1 MTLLC
6 VPAIP
11 SVIKIEPRPTEHLNL
26 KVQPDVIAEI
36 DRAAVRLKVTR
47 SAVVRALIYS
57 ALEELRRSYQLT
69 SQ

>member
-1 MTLLC
+1 M
-6 VPAIP
+6 IR
-11 SVIKIEPRPTEHLNL
+11 IEPRPTEHLNL

-47 SAVVRALIYS
+47 SAVVRALIDS
-57 ALEELRRSYQLT
+57 ALEEFRRSYQLT

>member
-1 MTLLC
+1 L
-6 VPAIP
+6 IR
-11 SVIKIEPRPTEHLNL
+11 IEPRPTEHLNL

-47 SAVVRALIYS
+47 SAVVRALIDS
-57 ALEELRRSYQLT
+57 ALEEFRRSYQLT

>member
-1 MTLLC
+1 
-6 VPAIP
+6 
-11 SVIKIEPRPTEHLNL
+11 VIRIEPRPTEHLNL

-47 SAVVRALIYS
+47 SAVVRALIDS
-57 ALEELRRSYQLT
+57 ALEEFRHSYQLT

>member
-1 MTLLC
+1 
-6 VPAIP
+6 
-11 SVIKIEPRPTEHLNL
+11 VIRIEPRPTEHLNL

-47 SAVVRALIYS
+47 SAVVRALIDS
-57 ALEELRRSYQLT
+57 ALEDFRRSYQLT